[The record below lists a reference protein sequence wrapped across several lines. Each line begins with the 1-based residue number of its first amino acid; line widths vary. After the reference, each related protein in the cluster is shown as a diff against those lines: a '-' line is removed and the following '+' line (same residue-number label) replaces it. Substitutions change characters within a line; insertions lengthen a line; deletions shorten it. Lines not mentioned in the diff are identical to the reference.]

1 IAVRCG
7 HRACAR
13 GERTS
18 PTAKFTPGD
27 LAPRRLSPRV
37 RCTSI
42 GDAMPAVLSTRAG
55 PGVAVFP
62 QTKFHRPAGR
72 AEHVERSLLLGAIEA
87 SRARIVVVTAPPGFG
102 KSTLLAQWSARC
114 EDPER
119 VVWVSLDADDAGP
132 RLWSAVLTGLREL
145 LGSDLD
151 AALDAAEAPDADL
164 RSGVLIALLDAL
176 AVTREPITLILDDL
190 HLVLA
195 DAAARESL
203 GWLLARLPEPHR
215 VLLASR
221 RELGLDALGRLR
233 IQGDVLELRADDLRF
248 ADDEARRFLRDRL
261 GLELDAAG
269 IAALELRTEGWPAAL
284 YLAALRLRL
293 GDQVTDLMAQLAD
306 SGEDLFGA
314 LTDEV
319 LRSSPEH
326 ERRFIL
332 DTSVLDRFNADLCAR
347 VLGDDATTRGAFR
360 TLTRTSLLLSPLDRG
375 RTWFRCHHLLREVLH
390 GRLLEED
397 PRRARALHVRAGAW
411 FETEGGESELHEAM
425 HHYLA
430 AQEWDL
436 AAELLTRHSLRFV
449 QSGALGGRA
458 RDWLARFPA
467 AVVRGDARL
476 CYVSA
481 LLAALDGDRDRRD
494 AWLDDGERA
503 GWDGPMPDGTASLRL
518 AGLCLTAMLC
528 FDDLGGALAA
538 AHEALDVLP
547 GASPLRS
554 AVQALS
560 AWHAHLLGDDD
571 AAEGLA
577 RQALAGRAH
586 LPAAGLPLVAYLPVA
601 VLALVACERG
611 DVAGAAGFA
620 DGAVAARDAGPLRGA
635 PHSLPVACASAR
647 LLTLRGDPEQAVARC
662 RAGLELARDW
672 RDSSLMVPAALLELA
687 RAQAAL
693 GRDDDAAGAAARAG
707 LARLAGARDAG
718 VLGARLEAYAAVRAP
733 AARRPAGTEQLS
745 ARELEVLR
753 AIAGPGSL
761 REVADALYISR
772 NTIKTHT
779 RALYAKLGAGT
790 RADAV
795 RRGREL
801 GLLGRSTVGSALS

>member
-1 IAVRCG
+1 MPNACDDPSAASE
-7 HRACAR
+7 RAMA
-13 GERTS
+13 S
-18 PTAKFTPGD
+18 ALTAPDDGGGS
-27 LAPRRLSPRV
+27 A
-37 RCTSI
+37 
-42 GDAMPAVLSTRAG
+42 
-55 PGVAVFP
+55 VAVFP
-62 QTKFHRPAGR
+62 RTKFHRPSLR
-72 AEHVERSLLLGAIEA
+72 EEHVERSLLLGAIEA
-87 SRARIVVVTAPPGFG
+87 SRARVVVVTAPPGFG
-102 KSTLLAQWSARC
+102 KSTLLAQWAARC
-114 EDPER
+114 AEPER
-119 VVWVSLDADDAGP
+119 VVWVSLDADDGGA

-145 LGSDLD
+145 LGPGLD

-176 AVTREPITLILDDL
+176 AATREPITLILDDL
-190 HLVLA
+190 HLALQ
-195 DAAARESL
+195 DAATRDSL
-203 GWLLARLPEPHR
+203 DWVLARLPSPHR

-221 RELGLDALGRLR
+221 RDVGLESLGRLR
-233 IQGDVLELRADDLRF
+233 VQGDVLDLRADDLRF
-248 ADDEARRFLRDRL
+248 ADDEALRFLRDRL
-261 GLELDAAG
+261 GLQLDPADV
-269 IAALELRTEGWPAAL
+269 AALERRTEGWPAVL

-293 GDQVTDLMAQLAD
+293 GDEIAEVMEQLAA

-332 DTSVLDRFNADLCAR
+332 EIAVLDRFNADLCAR

-375 RTWFRCHHLLREVLH
+375 RTWFRCHHLLRDVLH
-390 GRLLEED
+390 NRLLEDD
-397 PRRARALHVRAGAW
+397 PRRARELHVRAGAW

-436 AAELLTRHSLRFV
+436 AAELLTRHSIRFV

-481 LLAALDGDRDRRD
+481 LLAALDGDRARRD
-494 AWLDDGERA
+494 AWLRDGERA

-518 AGLCLTAMLC
+518 AGLCLTAMIC
-528 FDDLGGALAA
+528 FDDLGGALDAA
-538 AHEALDVLP
+538 REALGVLP
-547 GASPLRS
+547 SGSPLRC

-560 AWHAHLLGDDD
+560 AWHAHLLGMTDD
-571 AAEGLA
+571 AERLA
-577 RQALAGRAH
+577 RQALAGQVH

-601 VLALVACERG
+601 VLALAACERG
-611 DVAGAAGFA
+611 DLDGAARFA
-620 DGAVAARDAGPLRGA
+620 ADAVAARDCCPLRGA

-647 LLTLRGDPEQAVARC
+647 LLTLRGDPEQAVERC
-662 RAGLELARDW
+662 GAGLELARDW

-687 RAQAAL
+687 RAHAAL
-693 GRDDDAAGAAARAG
+693 GQREDADAAARAG
-707 LARLAGARDAG
+707 RARLAGARDAG
-718 VLGARLEAYAAVRAP
+718 VLAVRLRAFEAP
-733 AARRPAGTEQLS
+733 PGDVARSNALAAHGPRAVRGVDGLS
-745 ARELEVLR
+745 AREIEVLR
-753 AIAGPGSL
+753 GIAGPGSL

-779 RALYAKLGAGT
+779 RALYAKLGVGT
-790 RADAV
+790 REEAV

-801 GLLGRSTVGSALS
+801 GLLAGAPAPRGEEPS